1 MDLRSGKGLLKTF
14 ENFKTALFTGD
25 RQKLDQIIAADYR
38 GYTIYGTIEDREAI
52 LNVYGNSLLQL
63 EKYDVHDIRVEVIG
77 EVGIIS
83 GQGYIRGKYDDALFE
98 HRVRFLDIYRF
109 RESHWQLYLTQIT
122 EIQQI

>member
-1 MDLRSGKGLLKTF
+1 MELRSGKGLLKTF

-25 RQKLDQIIAADYR
+25 RQKLDQIIAIDYR

-83 GQGYIRGKYDDALFE
+83 GQGYIRCKYDGVLFE

-109 RESHWQLYLTQIT
+109 RGSDWQLYLTQIT